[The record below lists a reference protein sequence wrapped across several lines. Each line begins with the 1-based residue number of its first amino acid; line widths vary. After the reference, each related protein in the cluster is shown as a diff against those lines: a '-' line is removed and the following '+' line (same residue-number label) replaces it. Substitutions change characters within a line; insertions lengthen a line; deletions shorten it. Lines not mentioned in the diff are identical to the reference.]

1 MTIFQRMSDT
11 SGESLEDIFEKAIEE
26 SIDDNPLNLAEDVV
40 KEIKAKKRAKLI
52 AEKERRIDMLM
63 GELGKELE
71 ELEELKNEG

>member
-1 MTIFQRMSDT
+1 MPDT
-11 SGESLEDIFEKAIEE
+11 SGESLEDIFEEVIEE
-26 SIDDNPLNLAEDVV
+26 SIDDNPLDLAEDVV

-71 ELEELKNEG
+71 ELEKLKNEG